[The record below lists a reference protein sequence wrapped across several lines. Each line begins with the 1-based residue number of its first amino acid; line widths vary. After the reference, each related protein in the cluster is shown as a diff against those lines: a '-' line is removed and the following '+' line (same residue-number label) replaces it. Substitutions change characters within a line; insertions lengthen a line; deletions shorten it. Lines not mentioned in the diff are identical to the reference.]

1 MNRTVNITKQEASPK
16 QKKKKKGLFNKSNLV
31 TVASNTYFSIRDI
44 HTSPS
49 DDCKNPDAISIVVS
63 LREQS

>member
-1 MNRTVNITKQEASPK
+1 MIITTQEASPK
-16 QKKKKKGLFNKSNLV
+16 QKKKSLFNKSNLV